1 MRKLLLTILLM
12 GGFFSLVQAQIF
24 KYKQAP
30 GTVDFGPRIGIT
42 TSIVSIDNNPFGNP
56 KVRISL
62 MGGLFAR
69 YQLTNRWSLQTD
81 VVYTQRGARFDKSV
95 TFDSNSQIERLAL
108 GYVDWEFKAIYNVRY
123 KMFGKPGNFDV
134 FLGAQPSFLVNAQL
148 NDLDV
153 KNNLNSVGFDLIA
166 GSGFTIGRV
175 ILYATTKIAL
185 TDANK
190 DISNTEVSIRNL
202 LTEWTVA
209 YKF

>member
-1 MRKLLLTILLM
+1 MKKVLFTILLL
-12 GGFFSLVQAQIF
+12 GSFFSLAQAQIF
-24 KYKQAP
+24 KYKQNP

-42 TSIVSIDNNPFGNP
+42 TSIVSISNNPLGSP
-56 KVRISL
+56 QVRFSL

-69 YQLTNRWSLQTD
+69 YQLSERWSLQTD

-95 TFDSNSQIERLAL
+95 AFDANSQIEKLAL
-108 GYVDWEFKAIYNVRY
+108 GYVDWEFKAIYNIRY

-153 KNNLNSVGFDLIA
+153 KENLNSIGFDLIA

-190 DISNTEVSIRNL
+190 NIPTTNVSIRNL